1 MLMNN
6 HESHIIFEFI
16 ALTNE
21 NHIRSFLLISHLTHC
36 MQSLNVEIFQFY
48 KH

>member
-6 HESHIIFEFI
+6 QKSHVILEFI
-16 ALTNE
+16 AFANE
-21 NHIRSFLLISHLTHC
+21 NHIRSFSLILHLTHC

-48 KH
+48 KY

>member
-6 HESHIIFEFI
+6 HESHIILEFI
-16 ALTNE
+16 AFANE
-21 NHIRSFLLISHLTHC
+21 NHIRSFSLIVHFTHC
-36 MQSLNVEIFQFY
+36 MQSLNVKIFQFY

>member
-6 HESHIIFEFI
+6 HESHMIFEFI
-16 ALTNE
+16 ALANE
-21 NHIRSFLLISHLTHC
+21 NHIRSFSLILHLTHC
-36 MQSLNVEIFQFY
+36 MQSLDVEIFQSY